1 VTISKEQLAGM
12 IDHTLLKPTATKKD
26 IMRLCREAKK
36 YRFAAVCVNPTY
48 VSLAAK
54 LLKNTDVKV
63 CTVIGFPLGATT
75 TEVKAFETEN
85 AIKNGAQ
92 EVDMVINIGM
102 LKSGNYGF
110 VKRDIEAVVKA
121 AGDAI
126 TKVII
131 ETCYLSDKEKVK
143 VCMLAKKAGADYVK
157 SSTGFGSRGATIAD
171 VRLMRKI
178 VGKKMGV
185 KAAGG
190 IRTFEDA
197 VAMIEAGATRIGTS
211 HAMSIMAKAKKII

>member
-1 VTISKEQLAGM
+1 MTISKEQLAGM
-12 IDHTLLKPTATKKD
+12 IDHTLLKPTTTKKD

-143 VCMLAKKAGADYVK
+143 ACMLAKKAGADYVK

-211 HAMSIMAKAKKII
+211 HAMSIMAEAKKII

>member
-1 VTISKEQLAGM
+1 LTISKEQLAGM
-12 IDHTLLKPTATKKD
+12 IDHTLLKPTTTKKD

-143 VCMLAKKAGADYVK
+143 ACMLAKKAGADYVK

-197 VAMIEAGATRIGTS
+197 VAMIKAGATRIGTS
-211 HAMSIMAKAKKII
+211 HAMSIMAEAKKII